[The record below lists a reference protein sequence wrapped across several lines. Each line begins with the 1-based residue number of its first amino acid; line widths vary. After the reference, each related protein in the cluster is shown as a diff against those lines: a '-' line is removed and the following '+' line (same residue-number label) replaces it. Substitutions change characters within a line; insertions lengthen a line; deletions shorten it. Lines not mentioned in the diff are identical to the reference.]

1 MMQAHL
7 APYFPL
13 GMADADYR
21 PTADLQICAFGS
33 LLLKWF
39 GRRRG
44 VVHRPPREG
53 SIDDDSPFMII

>member
-7 APYFPL
+7 ALYFPL

-21 PTADLQICAFGS
+21 PTAGLRICASGSLS

-39 GRRRG
+39 GRRLGPVLCRQ
-44 VVHRPPREG
+44 
-53 SIDDDSPFMII
+53 S

>member
-21 PTADLQICAFGS
+21 PTADLQIRAFG

-39 GRRRG
+39 GRRLG
-44 VVHRPPREG
+44 AVVCHQ
-53 SIDDDSPFMII
+53 S

>member
-39 GRRRG
+39 GRRLG
-44 VVHRPPREG
+44 VVHRPPARG
-53 SIDDDSPFMII
+53 ID